1 MSMKLGIVAEFT
13 DRATKR
19 MRRFLKF
26 NEKMERLNKTQAKLQ
41 KASSVAQTKSN
52 KTTTKVAQQTQNLAR
67 AQSRVKASAQQAY
80 QAVVKGAQSAGRSIA
95 KLHRQSLDLAK
106 HGLGNI
112 KNGLGKVGKGAMIAG
127 GLLASMWAGSALAA
141 GSMVDV
147 ASQFEKF
154 ETVLISSTGSAEGAK
169 KAMGWVT
176 TFAVSTPYEL
186 DQVTEAFVQL
196 KNYGI
201 DPTDGTLRTLGDT
214 SAAMGKNLGD
224 AVEALADAVTG
235 ENERLK
241 SFGIT
246 AKKSGDLITYSYTNA
261 AGEAMKATAKASDR
275 ANIQMTLMDIFNEK
289 YAGSME
295 RLSATWAGMMAN
307 LADLWMKFQL
317 MIMDAGLF
325 DWMKGKLKLVLDTI
339 TQMESDGSLKVWAT
353 EIASAIQTSLESA
366 WEFANRAIDIISQLS
381 DHLGSAAEFVG
392 GWENLAM
399 VLGGM
404 VFGPALVATAAG
416 LIQIAT
422 GLAAL
427 GAALMAN
434 PIMLAIAAI
443 ALGVYLIYA
452 NWDAIKPYFE
462 AIWNGILHAAQVAW
476 DWLKQ
481 AFEWTPLGQIT
492 KNWEPIAQAM
502 SGPIDAAKSAIAS
515 AWEGIKSIM
524 KVDWAALIGNIEIP
538 SFDEAIANI
547 QWFFSLEW
555 LPDWEWPEIPMP
567 ELPDIG
573 GMISDLSA
581 KTSEAWKGLTGIFGG
596 QDAVTIA
603 ATDPASIER
612 ATQAANKLKAAMD
625 GVSGV
630 NVSPALD
637 RLNQVRAAG
646 EALPDTMQIVV
657 DRIGNVLGRI
667 NFAHHG
673 ERMMETIASGMRA
686 KSHLLVS
693 AMRDVTKQLR
703 DHLPSSPAKTGPLS
717 DIHRLKFSETI
728 ARSIKPGPMVKAMRQ
743 AAAATLAAASI
754 SAPAL
759 ASTPTLV
766 SPPQS
771 VAARPSSQAQANGA
785 SKGANYSF
793 TLAPVIH
800 VGEGSNASAED
811 IVDKLS
817 EIMPDLI
824 EKIKRE
830 LKDDE
835 RLEF

>member
-1 MSMKLGIVAEFT
+1 MSMRLGIVAEFT
-13 DRATKR
+13 DNATKR
-19 MRRFLKF
+19 MKKLLRF
-26 NEKMERLNKTQAKLQ
+26 NERMEKLNKTQAKLQ
-41 KASSVAQTKSN
+41 KTSSRSQSKAAQSTA
-52 KTTTKVAQQTQNLAR
+52 KTATQTEKLAR
-67 AQSRVKASAQQAY
+67 AQSRVKAGAQQAF
-80 QAVVKGAQSAGRSIA
+80 QAVSKGAQNAGRSIA

-106 HGLGNI
+106 NGLGSI
-112 KNGLGKVGKGAMIAG
+112 KNGLGKVGKGAMLATGI
-127 GLLASMWAGSALAA
+127 LASMWAGSALAA

-169 KAMGWVT
+169 AAMGWVT
-176 TFAVSTPYEL
+176 NFAVTTPYEL

-201 DPTDGTLRTLGDT
+201 DPTNGTLRTLGDT
-214 SAAMGKNLGD
+214 SAAMGKPLTQ

-241 SFGIT
+241 EFGIT
-246 AKKSGDLITYSYTNA
+246 AKKSGDMITYAYTDA
-261 AGEAMKATAKASDR
+261 AGKAMTATAKASDR

-295 RLSATWAGMMAN
+295 RLAGTWSGMMSN

-325 DWMKGKLKLVLDTI
+325 DWMKGKLQLVLDTI

-353 EIASAIQTSLESA
+353 DIATAIKTSLESA
-366 WEFANRAIDIISQLS
+366 WDFANRAITIISELS
-381 DHLGSAAEFVG
+381 AHLGSAAEFVG

-422 GLAAL
+422 GLASL
-427 GAALMAN
+427 GAALLAN
-434 PIMLAIAAI
+434 PILLAIVAIAAS
-443 ALGVYLIYA
+443 VYLIYA

-481 AFEWTPLGQIT
+481 AFEWNPLGQIT

-515 AWEGIKSIM
+515 AWDGIKSIM

-581 KTSEAWKGLTGIFGG
+581 KTSEAWNGLTGIFGG

-612 ATQAANKLKAAMD
+612 ATHAANKLKVAMD
-625 GVSGV
+625 SVSSV

-637 RLNQVRAAG
+637 QLNKVRSAG

-657 DRIGNVLGRI
+657 DRIGIVLGRI

-759 ASTPTLV
+759 AKTPTLV
-766 SPPQS
+766 TPPQS
-771 VAARPSSQAQANGA
+771 VAARPLSQSALRGKSGGDKIEVN
-785 SKGANYSF
+785 F
-793 TLAPVIH
+793 APVITI
-800 VGEGSNASAED
+800 GAGSTASGED
-811 IVDKLS
+811 IRDQLA
-817 EIMPDLI
+817 DLI
-824 EKIKRE
+824 PVLVEQIKRQM
-830 LKDDE
+830 KDDE